1 MNDLLQLGKKY
12 KNLVVLS
19 AGADA
24 HLACEEFAKYFPD
37 RYFSFG
43 LGFSNAVSVAAGFS
57 LTGKMPLVVGN
68 RLFSR
73 AYEQMLDDICVPNLN
88 VKFVTAAKAGQAGE
102 VLGDLPNLEEVS
114 SLEEGFEAYGPK
126 YMKTV

>member
-12 KNLVVLS
+12 GNLVVLS

-24 HLACEEFAKYFPD
+24 HNACEEFAKYFPD

-43 LGFSNAVSVAAGFS
+43 LGFSNVVSVAAGFS
-57 LTGKMPLVVGN
+57 LTGKMPLVVGD

-73 AYEQMLDDICVPNLN
+73 AYEQMLDNVCIPNLN
-88 VKFVTAAKAGQAGE
+88 VKFVTGE
-102 VLGDLPNLEEVS
+102 ALGDMPNLEEVS
-114 SLEEGFEAYGPK
+114 NLEEGFEEYGPK
-126 YMKTV
+126 YLKTV

>member
-12 KNLVVLS
+12 KNLVVLT

-24 HLACEEFAKYFPD
+24 HRACEEFAKYFPK

-73 AYEQMLDDICVPNLN
+73 AYEQMLDDICIPNLN
-88 VKFVTAAKAGQAGE
+88 VKFVMGE
-102 VLGDLPNLEEVS
+102 VFVDLPNLEEVS
-114 SLEEGFEAYGPK
+114 NLEEGFEAYGPK

>member
-12 KNLVVLS
+12 SNLVVLT

-24 HLACEEFAKYFPD
+24 HGACEEFAKYFPD

-43 LGFSNAVSVAAGFS
+43 LAFSNAVSVAAGFS

-68 RLFSR
+68 RFFSR
-73 AYEQMLDDICVPNLN
+73 AYEQMQDDICIPNLN
-88 VKFVTAAKAGQAGE
+88 VKFATGE
-102 VLGDLPNLEEVS
+102 KFCELPNLNEVF
-114 SLEEGFEAYGPK
+114 SLEEGFEEYGPK